1 MERRK
6 SSPYRDSAGK
16 TLADYPRPS
25 VAVDAALLTVVPGE
39 DCLSVLQVQRAEGPG
54 GNPPA
59 GWGLPGTFLHEGEL
73 LLDAVQRC
81 LREKA
86 GVDGT
91 RPRQLHVFD
100 KPDRDDRGWVL
111 SVAHMD
117 VVRPELLDGRIEEKT
132 RIVPADDARHSALRP
147 HRDHPAGGPDGA
159 RQLRAG
165 PGPRAAAGRALHHPP
180 APADARGGGGQAVPA
195 GHVQAADGAA
205 AGGDGQDD
213 GRRPGPR
220 PSYSGT
226 GSTRCRR
233 RCARGRAAIPRGGP
247 R

>member
-1 MERRK
+1 MEHRGP
-6 SSPYRDSAGK
+6 SPYRDGAGK

-39 DCLSVLQVQRAEGPG
+39 GCLSVLQVHRPEGANG
-54 GNPPA
+54 DPA

-86 GVDGT
+86 GVEGT

-117 VVRPELLDGRIEEKT
+117 VVRPERLNGRIDQQT
-132 RIVPADDARHSALRP
+132 RIVPADEPGTLP
-147 HRDHPAGGPDGA
+147 YDHTEIIQRAVATVRASYELAPDPE
-159 RQLRAG
+159 RLI
-165 PGPRAAAGRALHHPP
+165 PGPFTILELRVLHEAVVGRTFQR
-180 APADARGGGGQAVPA
+180 DTF
-195 GHVQAADGAA
+195 
-205 AGGDGQDD
+205 
-213 GRRPGPR
+213 RRLMEPQLTGTGKMT
-220 PSYSGT
+220 SGT
-226 GSTRCRR
+226 
-233 RCARGRAAIPRGGP
+233 RGRPAELFRHKH
-247 R
+247 

>member
-1 MERRK
+1 MEQAK
-6 SSPYRDSAGK
+6 SWPYRDGAGK
-16 TLADYPRPS
+16 TLDDYPRPS
-25 VAVDAALLTVVPGE
+25 VAVDAALLTVVPGQE
-39 DCLSVLQVQRAEGPG
+39 CLSVLQVQRAEGPD

-117 VVRPELLDGRIEEKT
+117 VVRPELLSGRIEEKT
-132 RIVPADDARHSALRP
+132 RIVPADDLGILP
-147 HRDHPAGGPDGA
+147 YDHTAIIRQAVQTVRASYELAPDPERLLA
-159 RQLRAG
+159 EPFTILQLRLMHEAVV
-165 PGPRAAAGRALHHPP
+165 GRPFQR
-180 APADARGGGGQAVPA
+180 DTF
-195 GHVQAADGAA
+195 
-205 AGGDGQDD
+205 
-213 GRRPGPR
+213 RRLMEPQLV
-220 PSYSGT
+220 GT
-226 GSTRCRR
+226 GRTTAG
-233 RCARGRAAIPRGGP
+233 ARGRPAELFRH
-247 R
+247 RQH

>member
-1 MERRK
+1 MERSK
-6 SSPYRDSAGK
+6 SSPYRDSAGQ

-25 VAVDAALLTVVPGE
+25 VAVDAALLTVLPGE
-39 DCLSVLQVQRAEGPG
+39 DCLSVLQVQRAEGPDG
-54 GNPPA
+54 DPPP

-117 VVRPELLDGRIEEKT
+117 VVRPELLDGRLRQKT
-132 RIVPADDARHSALRP
+132 RIVPADNAGVLP
-147 HRDHPAGGPDGA
+147 YDHTEII
-159 RQLRAG
+159 R
-165 PGPRAAAGRALHHPP
+165 RAAATIRGSYELAPDPERLLAGPFTILQLRLLHEAVVGRPFQRDTFRRLMEPQLAGTGKTT
-180 APADARGGGGQAVPA
+180 AGAAGQAELFR
-195 GHVQAADGAA
+195 HKQH
-205 AGGDGQDD
+205 
-213 GRRPGPR
+213 
-220 PSYSGT
+220 
-226 GSTRCRR
+226 
-233 RCARGRAAIPRGGP
+233 
-247 R
+247 

>member
-1 MERRK
+1 MEQVK
-6 SSPYRDSAGK
+6 SWPYRDGAGK
-16 TLADYPRPS
+16 TLDDYPRPS

-39 DCLSVLQVQRAEGPG
+39 ECLSVLQVQRAEGPD

-59 GWGLPGTFLHEGEL
+59 GWGLPGTFLHKGEL

-117 VVRPELLDGRIEEKT
+117 VVRPELLSGRIKEKT
-132 RIVPADDARHSALRP
+132 RIVPADDLGILP
-147 HRDHPAGGPDGA
+147 YDHTEIIRQAVQSVRASYQLAPDPERLLA
-159 RQLRAG
+159 EPFTILQLRLLHEAVV
-165 PGPRAAAGRALHHPP
+165 GRPFQR
-180 APADARGGGGQAVPA
+180 DTF
-195 GHVQAADGAA
+195 
-205 AGGDGQDD
+205 
-213 GRRPGPR
+213 RRLMEPQLV
-220 PSYSGT
+220 GT
-226 GSTRCRR
+226 GRTTAG
-233 RCARGRAAIPRGGP
+233 ARGRPAELFRLKQH
-247 R
+247 

>member
-1 MERRK
+1 MELRK
-6 SSPYRDSAGK
+6 APPYRDSAGK

-25 VAVDAALLTVVPGE
+25 VAVDAALLTVMPGE
-39 DCLSVLQVQRAEGPG
+39 DCLSVLQVHRPEGANG
-54 GNPPA
+54 DPA

-117 VVRPELLDGRIEEKT
+117 VVRPERLNGRIDLQT
-132 RIVPADDARHSALRP
+132 RIVPADDPGILPYDHTEIIQRAVATVRASYELAPDPERLIPEPFTILELRQL
-147 HRDHPAGGPDGA
+147 HEAVVGRKFQRDTFRRLMEPQLAGTGKTTAGG
-159 RQLRAG
+159 
-165 PGPRAAAGRALHHPP
+165 
-180 APADARGGGGQAVPA
+180 
-195 GHVQAADGAA
+195 
-205 AGGDGQDD
+205 
-213 GRRPGPR
+213 
-220 PSYSGT
+220 
-226 GSTRCRR
+226 
-233 RCARGRAAIPRGGP
+233 RGRPAELFRHKH
-247 R
+247 

>member
-1 MERRK
+1 MELSK
-6 SSPYRDSAGK
+6 SSPYRDSAGQ

-25 VAVDAALLTVVPGE
+25 VAVDAALLTVLPGE
-39 DCLSVLQVQRAEGPG
+39 DCLSVLQVQRAEGPSG
-54 GNPPA
+54 DPPP

-117 VVRPELLDGRIEEKT
+117 VVRPELLDGRMRQKT
-132 RIVPADDARHSALRP
+132 RIVPADNAGVLP
-147 HRDHPAGGPDGA
+147 YDHAEII
-159 RQLRAG
+159 R
-165 PGPRAAAGRALHHPP
+165 RAAATIRGSYELAPDPERLLAEPFTILQLRLLHEAVVGRPFQR
-180 APADARGGGGQAVPA
+180 DTF
-195 GHVQAADGAA
+195 
-205 AGGDGQDD
+205 
-213 GRRPGPR
+213 RRLMEPQLA
-220 PSYSGT
+220 GT
-226 GSTRCRR
+226 GKTT
-233 RCARGRAAIPRGGP
+233 AGTRGRPAELFRHKQH
-247 R
+247 

>member
-1 MERRK
+1 MEQVK
-6 SSPYRDSAGK
+6 SWPYRDGAGK
-16 TLADYPRPS
+16 TLDDYPRPS

-39 DCLSVLQVQRAEGPG
+39 ECLSVLQVQRAAGPD

-117 VVRPELLDGRIEEKT
+117 VVRPELLSGRIKEKT
-132 RIVPADDARHSALRP
+132 RIVPADDLGILP
-147 HRDHPAGGPDGA
+147 YDHTEIIRQAVQTVRASYQLAPDPERLLA
-159 RQLRAG
+159 EPFTILQLRLLHEAVV
-165 PGPRAAAGRALHHPP
+165 GRPFQR
-180 APADARGGGGQAVPA
+180 DTF
-195 GHVQAADGAA
+195 
-205 AGGDGQDD
+205 
-213 GRRPGPR
+213 RRLMEPQLV
-220 PSYSGT
+220 GT
-226 GSTRCRR
+226 GRTTAG
-233 RCARGRAAIPRGGP
+233 ARGRPAELFRHKQH
-247 R
+247 

>member
-6 SSPYRDSAGK
+6 TSPYRDSAGK

-39 DCLSVLQVQRAEGPG
+39 DCLSVLQVHRAEGANG
-54 GNPPA
+54 DPA
-59 GWGLPGTFLHEGEL
+59 GWGLPGTFLHEGER

-86 GVDGT
+86 GVEGT

-117 VVRPELLDGRIEEKT
+117 VVRPERLDGRIDVQT
-132 RIVPADDARHSALRP
+132 RIVPADDLGILP
-147 HRDHPAGGPDGA
+147 YDHTEIIQRAVA
-159 RQLRAG
+159 TVRAG
-165 PGPRAAAGRALHHPP
+165 YELAPDPERLIPGPFTILELRLLHEAVVGRKFQR
-180 APADARGGGGQAVPA
+180 DTF
-195 GHVQAADGAA
+195 
-205 AGGDGQDD
+205 
-213 GRRPGPR
+213 RRLMEPQLTGTGKMT
-220 PSYSGT
+220 SGT
-226 GSTRCRR
+226 
-233 RCARGRAAIPRGGP
+233 RGRPAELFRHKH
-247 R
+247 

>member
-1 MERRK
+1 MERLE
-6 SSPYRDSAGK
+6 SWPYRDPAGK

-25 VAVDAALLTVVPGE
+25 VAVDAALLTVVPGQE
-39 DCLSVLQVQRAEGPG
+39 CLSVLQVQRAEGPNG
-54 GNPPA
+54 HPPA

-117 VVRPELLDGRIEEKT
+117 VVRPELLSGRIEEKT
-132 RIVPADDARHSALRP
+132 RIVPADDLGILPYDHTAIIRQAAKTVRASYELAPDPEHLLAEPFTILQLRLTHEAVVGRP
-147 HRDHPAGGPDGA
+147 FQRDTFRRLMEPQLVGTGRTTAGG
-159 RQLRAG
+159 
-165 PGPRAAAGRALHHPP
+165 
-180 APADARGGGGQAVPA
+180 
-195 GHVQAADGAA
+195 
-205 AGGDGQDD
+205 
-213 GRRPGPR
+213 
-220 PSYSGT
+220 
-226 GSTRCRR
+226 
-233 RCARGRAAIPRGGP
+233 RGRPAELFRLKQH
-247 R
+247 

>member
-1 MERRK
+1 MEQPE
-6 SSPYRDSAGK
+6 SWPYRDGAGK

-39 DCLSVLQVQRAEGPG
+39 ECLSVLQVQRAEGPD

-100 KPDRDDRGWVL
+100 KPNRDDRGWVL

-117 VVRPELLDGRIEEKT
+117 VVRPELLSGRIEEKT
-132 RIVPADDARHSALRP
+132 RIVPADDLGVLP
-147 HRDHPAGGPDGA
+147 YDHTAIIRQAVQTVRASYELAPDPERLLA
-159 RQLRAG
+159 EPFTILQLRLMHEAVV
-165 PGPRAAAGRALHHPP
+165 GRPFQR
-180 APADARGGGGQAVPA
+180 DTF
-195 GHVQAADGAA
+195 
-205 AGGDGQDD
+205 
-213 GRRPGPR
+213 RRLMEPQLV
-220 PSYSGT
+220 GT
-226 GSTRCRR
+226 GRTTAG
-233 RCARGRAAIPRGGP
+233 ARGRPAELFRHKQH
-247 R
+247 

>member
-1 MERRK
+1 MEQVK
-6 SSPYRDSAGK
+6 SWPYRDGAGK
-16 TLADYPRPS
+16 TLDDYPRPS

-39 DCLSVLQVQRAEGPG
+39 ECLSVLQVQRAEGPD

-117 VVRPELLDGRIEEKT
+117 VVRPELLSGRIKEKT
-132 RIVPADDARHSALRP
+132 RIVPADDLGILP
-147 HRDHPAGGPDGA
+147 YDHTEIIRQAVQSVRASYQLAPDPERLLA
-159 RQLRAG
+159 EPFTILQLRLLHEAVV
-165 PGPRAAAGRALHHPP
+165 GRPFQR
-180 APADARGGGGQAVPA
+180 DTF
-195 GHVQAADGAA
+195 
-205 AGGDGQDD
+205 
-213 GRRPGPR
+213 RRLMEPQLV
-220 PSYSGT
+220 GT
-226 GSTRCRR
+226 GRTTAG
-233 RCARGRAAIPRGGP
+233 ARGRPAELFRHKQH
-247 R
+247 